1 MTLHLEVINRS
12 LFTSSTG
19 VMIAPKYLM
28 TKKFP
33 VQMDGSS
40 TDKVQIKELLL

>member
-1 MTLHLEVINRS
+1 MIND
-12 LFTSSTG
+12 
-19 VMIAPKYLM
+19 KYLM

-40 TDKVQIKELLL
+40 KIDKYIKHIIILGTSKYIDQKA